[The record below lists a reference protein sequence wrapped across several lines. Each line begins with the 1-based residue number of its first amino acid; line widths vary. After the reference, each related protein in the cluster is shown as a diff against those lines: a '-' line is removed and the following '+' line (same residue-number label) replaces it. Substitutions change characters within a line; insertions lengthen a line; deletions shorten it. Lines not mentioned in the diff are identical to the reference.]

1 MSLSITYSTTYS
13 NWSISDYLADWT
25 GYFGDADHRVG
36 EVEDGVNTGG
46 FYPGSLSGTQY
57 ALTSP
62 NSDAGFIAE
71 GDLAY
76 TLFNSPAHTLYGE
89 LDSVSLGTDLVSS
102 GSGFDFAPGG
112 WEVSFSGLDLSTD
125 VNDLTTSDRGIV
137 HDVIYGL
144 MSGDATAL
152 EGVLNDLLDAY
163 GVSTD
168 DTFDAVAAAL
178 AAGPLSTDSAELIGV
193 PELAE
198 DLALAA

>member
-13 NWSISDYLADWT
+13 GWTISDYLADWT
-25 GYFGDADHRVG
+25 GYFGDANHREG

-71 GDLAY
+71 GDLNY
-76 TLFNSPAHTLYGE
+76 TLFANPAHTLYGE
-89 LDSVSLGTDLVSS
+89 LDSVSLGTDLVST
-102 GSGFDFAPGG
+102 GSGFEFASGG
-112 WEVSFSGLDLSTD
+112 WEVTFSGLDLYSAQSEGH
-125 VNDLTTSDRGIV
+125 VGIV
-137 HDVIYGL
+137 HQLVYGL
-144 MSGDATAL
+144 MSGDASVL
-152 EGVLNDLLDAY
+152 EATLNDLLGDY

-168 DTFDAVAAAL
+168 DTFDVVAAAL
-178 AAGPLSTDSAELIGV
+178 TAGPLSTGSAELIGV
-193 PELAE
+193 PELVD